1 MEKAQESQISTGNSL
16 RRIYQEPRF
25 WAPTSCLA
33 EDAQRRE
40 EILGSWTDLGEGLRE
55 LRFCWGKWCNMDAS
69 RAGPTIDRKQS
80 KSFRI
85 GQSGYQKV
93 PCKLQTLAHK
103 VLDFRENQKS
113 CWVRERARNILRGA
127 VSKRIEEVWRPVDL
141 CCRFWGSA
149 LGLHKSSHSSSESTI
164 KTAQWPG

>member
-1 MEKAQESQISTGNSL
+1 MEKAQESQISTGHSL
-16 RRIYQEPRF
+16 RRIYQESGFR
-25 WAPTSCLA
+25 ALTSCLA

-55 LRFCWGKWCNMDAS
+55 LRFFWGKRCNMDAS
-69 RAGPTIDRKQS
+69 RAGSTIDRKQS

-93 PCKLQTLAHK
+93 SCELQTLAHK
-103 VLDFRENQKS
+103 VLDFGENQKS
-113 CWVRERARNILRGA
+113 CWHRQRATNILRGA
-127 VSKRIEEVWRPVDL
+127 VNKRIEEVRRPVDL

-149 LGLHKSSHSSSESTI
+149 LGLHESAHASSESTI